1 MSNINERTGFGL
13 LEGPASYTSSPALG
27 TTVTEI
33 TLPATASGAPPVAR
47 RVVLTNG
54 SSSAT
59 IGWVDS
65 PTVPA
70 AFTSDYVAL
79 TGNCAHI
86 PPLGQ
91 QEFTID
97 GTKRL
102 FVVASAAATSFN
114 CVVYTYT

>member
-1 MSNINERTGFGL
+1 MSDTNERTGYGV
-13 LEGPASYTSSPALG
+13 LEGPASYTSSPALS
-27 TTVTEI
+27 TTVVEI
-33 TLPATASGAPPVAR
+33 TLPATASGAAPLAR

-54 SSSAT
+54 SASAT

-70 AFTSDYVAL
+70 AFTSDYNAT
-79 TGNCAHI
+79 TGMCAHI

-114 CVVYTYT
+114 CAVYTYI